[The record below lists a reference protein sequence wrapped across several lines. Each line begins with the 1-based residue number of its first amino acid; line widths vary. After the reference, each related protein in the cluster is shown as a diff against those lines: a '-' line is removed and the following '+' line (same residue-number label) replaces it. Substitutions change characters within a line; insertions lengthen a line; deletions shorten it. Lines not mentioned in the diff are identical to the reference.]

1 MSAPTAAP
9 HDTRRMWIPRT
20 NPTVYKALV
29 ALQRASAEG
38 LAPRLA
44 ELIRIRVS
52 QINGCA
58 YCVRMHS
65 DSFAKHG
72 GDPIKLAMLPVWQ
85 SADGFSAAERAAL
98 VWAECLTRAECQV
111 TISKCHRMLL
121 DHFEEAEISE
131 LTCIIATMNAWNRLG
146 IAQHEFA

>member
-1 MSAPTAAP
+1 MSRFAFHEVSPKLFQAQFDLATKLGENPLIAPVLR
-9 HDTRRMWIPRT
+9 D
-20 NPTVYKALV
+20 
-29 ALQRASAEG
+29 
-38 LAPRLA
+38 
-44 ELIRIRVS
+44 LIECRVS

-72 GDPIKLAMLPVWQ
+72 GDPVNLAMLPVWQ
-85 SADGFSAAERAAL
+85 GAEGFTEAERAAL
-98 VWAECLTRAECQV
+98 AWAECLTRAECQV
-111 TISKCHRMLL
+111 TISKCHRVLL

>member
-1 MSAPTAAP
+1 M
-9 HDTRRMWIPRT
+9 TRFAFHEVTPELFQAQF
-20 NPTVYKALV
+20 AL
-29 ALQRASAEG
+29 ATKLGEE
-38 LAPRLA
+38 P
-44 ELIRIRVS
+44 LIKPVLRDLIECRVS

-72 GDPIKLAMLPVWQ
+72 GDPIKLTMLPVWQ
-85 SADGFSAAERAAL
+85 SAEGFSEAERAAL

-111 TISKCHRMLL
+111 TISKCYRVLL

-131 LTCIIATMNAWNRLG
+131 LTCIISTMNAWNRLG

>member
-1 MSAPTAAP
+1 MTRFAFHEVSPKLFQDQFDLAAKLGENPLIAPVLR
-9 HDTRRMWIPRT
+9 DVI
-20 NPTVYKALV
+20 
-29 ALQRASAEG
+29 EC
-38 LAPRLA
+38 
-44 ELIRIRVS
+44 RVS

-72 GDPIKLAMLPVWQ
+72 GDPVKLAMLPVWQ
-85 SADGFSAAERAAL
+85 GAEGFSVAERAAL
-98 VWAECLTRAECQV
+98 AWAECLTRAECQV
-111 TISKCHRMLL
+111 TISKCHRVLL

>member
-1 MSAPTAAP
+1 MTRFAFHEVSPKLFQAQLDLATKLGEDPLIAPVLR
-9 HDTRRMWIPRT
+9 D
-20 NPTVYKALV
+20 
-29 ALQRASAEG
+29 
-38 LAPRLA
+38 
-44 ELIRIRVS
+44 LIECRVS

-72 GDPIKLAMLPVWQ
+72 GDPIKLTMLPVWQ
-85 SADGFSAAERAAL
+85 SAEGFSEAERAAL

-111 TISKCHRMLL
+111 TISKCHRALL

-131 LTCIIATMNAWNRLG
+131 LTCIISTMNAWNRLG

>member
-1 MSAPTAAP
+1 MTRFAFHEVSPKLFQAQLAVATELGDAP
-9 HDTRRMWIPRT
+9 
-20 NPTVYKALV
+20 
-29 ALQRASAEG
+29 
-38 LAPRLA
+38 
-44 ELIRIRVS
+44 LIEPVLRDLIECRVS